1 MKKQISFSTIGN
13 KYLHQMRDKINNSE
27 DKVDLG
33 NHFSYTVTQFLNE
46 VFDND
51 EVDIASD
58 AVIFDP
64 NSQNYYTINEDLKK
78 IKIFKETWENSD
90 LPNVIKKFADSTY
103 HRYIHLN
110 KHAEKTQK
118 KIRN

>member
-1 MKKQISFSTIGN
+1 MKRQISFAGIGN
-13 KYLHQMRDKINNSE
+13 EFLHKMRDQISNSE

-33 NHFSYTVTQFLNE
+33 NSFSYIVTGFLMR
-46 VFDND
+46 VFEERGIRIYDD
-51 EVDIASD
+51 SVL
-58 AVIFDP
+58 FDP
-64 NSQNYYTINEDLKK
+64 GAENYYSIDQELLNQGD
-78 IKIFKETWENSD
+78 FVETWQNSD

-110 KHAEKTQK
+110 KHREKTEK